1 MISKN
6 EVKLIASLGQKKY
19 RESAGL
25 FVAEGEKLCK
35 DLLNSTLRLHSAYST
50 REDVG
55 FEMISEQIMKRISRA
70 SSTPSHLGVF
80 FIPEPKKLDS
90 IPVQNELILA
100 LDDVQDPGNLG
111 TILRTACWFGI
122 THVVCSYGCAD
133 CFNPKVVQ
141 SSMGAICQVNVYYTD
156 LSMYLEENSDF
167 PRYGTFLE
175 GETLFQTELST
186 NGIIVLG
193 NEGQGIS
200 PTIANHINKKL
211 LIPSYVRKDIST
223 QFSGVESLNVASA
236 TAIICS
242 EFKRRHKL

>member
-1 MISKN
+1 MLSKN
-6 EVKLIASLGQKKY
+6 EIKLITSLGQKKY

-35 DLLNSTLRLHSAYST
+35 DLMNSTLRLYAAYST
-50 REDVG
+50 KEDIG
-55 FEMISEQIMKRISRA
+55 FETILQETMDRISRTS
-70 SSTPSHLGVF
+70 SSTSHLAIF
-80 FIPEPKKLDS
+80 YIPIQKMLHS
-90 IPVQNELILA
+90 IPIAHELILG

-122 THVVCSYGCAD
+122 THVVCSPGCAD
-133 CFNPKVVQ
+133 CYNPKVVQ
-141 SSMGAICQVNVYYTD
+141 SSMGAISQVNVYYTD
-156 LSMYLEENSDF
+156 LSKYLQENSIF

-175 GETLFQTELST
+175 GECLFETELST
-186 NGIIVLG
+186 NGIVVLG

-200 PTIANHINKKL
+200 PAVANNINKKL
-211 LIPSYVRKDIST
+211 FIPSFVRNDMST